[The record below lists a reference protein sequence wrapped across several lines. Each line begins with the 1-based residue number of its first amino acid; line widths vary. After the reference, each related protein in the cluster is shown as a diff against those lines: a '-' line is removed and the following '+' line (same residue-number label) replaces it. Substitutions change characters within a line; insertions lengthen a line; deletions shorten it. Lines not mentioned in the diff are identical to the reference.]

1 MSSRI
6 IKNIIQLITCTVFI
20 TVCFSQTKSDPR
32 MLGMG
37 GAYSTVAR
45 GYNSVGIN
53 PANLAFNKT
62 LQFGIPFLGNNVSF
76 VNNMFSIETY
86 NQLSGSNLEDIN
98 SEDYYEKKDIFRLTK
113 NEGLRFNLY
122 NQMPIINISKGI
134 FAFNSDFILISNFG
148 VPEGFLD
155 LLFNGISADPDP
167 AISDIGNDFN
177 FDFKEDVLGVN
188 EFAFSMG
195 IPYEN
200 FGLGVTLK
208 YLQGLFY
215 LGIDQDSSYATLK
228 VDSTE
233 VSGNGRIL
241 FRQAIGGGGV
251 GLDLGFITK
260 RNDYGWKFGFSFI
273 NLMSKIHWNKPNI
286 TRNLLGETIE
296 SYMPYRQ
303 NEYFLYQY
311 EIDNVSAESLF
322 GQAGGID
329 SLFQTWSYTVVEDPD
344 FGLIITSAEEFTDLN
359 GNNEYDEGEPFIDCQ
374 SIICEDDNN
383 WEDGM
388 GNGQWDDELDGD
400 KNLEERNLKDFTTQ
414 YPAFFRMGLSKLIEG
429 QALFAMD
436 VYTGFSDNYN
446 SYSNWK
452 FSFGTEIFKFKN
464 IIYRLGYSFGG
475 NNSSDLSYGM
485 GYVIG
490 PFFGQKID
498 VDLALGFK
506 NSIFINK
513 AQGLDFSIG
522 FNWTKQ

>member
-20 TVCFSQTKSDPR
+20 AVCFSQTKSDPR

-62 LQFGIPFLGNNVSF
+62 LQFGIPFLSNNVSF

-344 FGLIITSAEEFTDLN
+344 SGLIRADTLLSV
-359 GNNEYDEGEPFIDCQ
+359 
-374 SIICEDDNN
+374 
-383 WEDGM
+383 
-388 GNGQWDDELDGD
+388 
-400 KNLEERNLKDFTTQ
+400 NLQERNLKDFTTQ

-490 PFFGQKID
+490 PFFGQKLD

-522 FNWTKQ
+522 FTWTKQ

>member
-20 TVCFSQTKSDPR
+20 TVCFSQTKSDAR

-322 GQAGGID
+322 GQTGGID

-344 FGLIITSAEEFTDLN
+344 SGLIRADTLLSV
-359 GNNEYDEGEPFIDCQ
+359 
-374 SIICEDDNN
+374 
-383 WEDGM
+383 
-388 GNGQWDDELDGD
+388 
-400 KNLEERNLKDFTTQ
+400 NLQERNLKDFTTQ

-490 PFFGQKID
+490 PFFGQKLD

-522 FNWTKQ
+522 FTWTKQ

>member
-20 TVCFSQTKSDPR
+20 TVCFSQTKSDAR

-344 FGLIITSAEEFTDLN
+344 SGLIRADTLLSV
-359 GNNEYDEGEPFIDCQ
+359 
-374 SIICEDDNN
+374 
-383 WEDGM
+383 
-388 GNGQWDDELDGD
+388 
-400 KNLEERNLKDFTTQ
+400 NLQERNLKDFTTQ

-490 PFFGQKID
+490 PFFGQKLD

-522 FNWTKQ
+522 FSWTKQ

>member
-20 TVCFSQTKSDPR
+20 AVCFSQTKSDPR

-344 FGLIITSAEEFTDLN
+344 SGLIRADTLLSV
-359 GNNEYDEGEPFIDCQ
+359 
-374 SIICEDDNN
+374 
-383 WEDGM
+383 
-388 GNGQWDDELDGD
+388 
-400 KNLEERNLKDFTTQ
+400 NLQERNLKDFTTQ

-490 PFFGQKID
+490 PFFGQKLD

-522 FNWTKQ
+522 FTWTKQ